1 MPISPLTLCYL
12 GLEVELSVLRSAA
25 GYFIGAADPEDGS
38 VLSRDSREYYPTF
51 EEAERALRTLSFTQ
65 RLHP

>member
-1 MPISPLTLCYL
+1 MPISPLTLRYL
-12 GLEVELSVLRSAA
+12 GLEAKLSVLRSAA

-38 VLSRDSREYYPTF
+38 PLSRDSEEYYPTF
-51 EEAERALRTLSFTQ
+51 EEAEHALRTLGFTQ